1 MGVFAK
7 KGKAAEE
14 EDVKR
19 ASQELNQQHEKKDN
33 DSKACYSHLEAQFL
47 MKSHG
52 VVLKLYIE
60 NFKRMNDL
68 FGMEYCD
75 ELLEEILKYLEQ
87 KTGCV
92 VYRYVGV
99 EFIIIMKNRTIAD
112 ASWLV

>member
-68 FGMEYCD
+68 FGARRGTNHGP
-75 ELLEEILKYLEQ
+75 LLAKSFV
-87 KTGCV
+87 KTKCV
-92 VYRYVGV
+92 
-99 EFIIIMKNRTIAD
+99 E
-112 ASWLV
+112 